1 MCTMIEAWMLST
13 IHVIPVEAID
23 QRLDY
28 EMICQ
33 KMIKTRD
40 QKESQQRL
48 LIRNVI
54 RGTPSK
60 DVWLERKQI
69 KEAIEMLSMI
79 LGLDG
84 WRCLIRRK
92 AETKCRRKMHVPIEC
107 NWNQQDCLVR
117 MSGSSAERRILNLTI
132 GLVEVTKA

>member
-1 MCTMIEAWMLST
+1 MLST

-33 KMIKTRD
+33 KMIKTCD

-54 RGTPSK
+54 RGTLSR
-60 DVWLERKQI
+60 DV
-69 KEAIEMLSMI
+69 
-79 LGLDG
+79 
-84 WRCLIRRK
+84 
-92 AETKCRRKMHVPIEC
+92 
-107 NWNQQDCLVR
+107 
-117 MSGSSAERRILNLTI
+117 
-132 GLVEVTKA
+132 